1 MSDLF
6 FVLKMTI
13 MTFII
18 VIIMQVKFGASTVE
32 QQTMNWVRTSN
43 VVAPLHEVAQGA
55 MVFLRQGFRQLTGSV
70 SSKAGSLLDSE
81 NVPGKRHLRFQ
92 MDRSEAF
99 LREQAERLKQQVQ
112 DQEASSSQ

>member
-1 MSDLF
+1 
-6 FVLKMTI
+6 
-13 MTFII
+13 
-18 VIIMQVKFGASTVE
+18 
-32 QQTMNWVRTSN
+32 
-43 VVAPLHEVAQGA
+43 
-55 MVFLRQGFRQLTGSV
+55 LTGSV

>member
-18 VIIMQVKFGASTVE
+18 VIIMQVKFGAS
-32 QQTMNWVRTSN
+32 TMNWVRTSN